1 MRSRDGRARLDA
13 LSDVIEGALHPIEA
27 VDYAERCRHELEAAG
42 ALVLKRFF
50 CAKAIRQIVE
60 QSAGGEASAYYAQST
75 HNVYLTE
82 HNRALGADHVFNR
95 QVVSSKG
102 LIADNQIP
110 EASPLRAVYDD
121 ERFRTFLCRV
131 LGISEIH
138 PYADDVSSIN
148 IHFAPEGR
156 ELGWHFDNS
165 AFAVTMLLQAPEAG
179 GVFEYVPAVRDA
191 EAGDMAYDRVGAILD
206 QKEPVRTL
214 EFDPGDLVLFRG
226 RNAMHRVTPTLGDV
240 TRMLVVFAYNERA
253 GICLSDAARATFYG
267 TGERS

>member
-1 MRSRDGRARLDA
+1 MVSSNNYTSFTNCCDA
-13 LSDVIEGALHPIEA
+13 IEFLLHPIDTK
-27 VDYAERCRHELEAAG
+27 DYADQCRHDLEATG

-50 CAKAIRQIVE
+50 STKAIKQIVE
-60 QSAGGEASAYYAQST
+60 QSADCEAAAYYARST

-82 HNRALGADHVFNR
+82 QDPALGADHTFNR

-110 EASPLRAVYDD
+110 EMSPLRTVYND
-121 ERFRTFLCRV
+121 ERFRTFLCGV

-138 PYADDVSSIN
+138 PYADEVSSIN

-191 EAGDMAYDRVGAILD
+191 EAGDMAYDRVAAILD

-226 RNAMHRVTPTLGDV
+226 RDAMHRVTPTLGDV
-240 TRMLVVFAYNERA
+240 TRMLVVFAFNERA
-253 GICLSDAARATFYG
+253 GICLSEAARATFYG
-267 TGERS
+267 TPKA